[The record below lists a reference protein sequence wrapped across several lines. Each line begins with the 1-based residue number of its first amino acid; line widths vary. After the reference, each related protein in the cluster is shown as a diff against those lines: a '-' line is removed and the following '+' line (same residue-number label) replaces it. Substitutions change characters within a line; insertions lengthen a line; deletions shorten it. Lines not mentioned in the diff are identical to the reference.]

1 MVLDFR
7 PHLVRAKLGVEKV
20 PETDTGEELFVVV
33 YVKVDRRF
41 RRGFVASRELTE
53 DHAKHFV
60 QDPKADL
67 EAMFEIARQVFEE
80 KARIGKARV

>member
-1 MVLDFR
+1 MDSWR
-7 PHLVRAKLGVEKV
+7 Q
-20 PETDTGEELFVVV
+20 
-33 YVKVDRRF
+33 
-41 RRGFVASRELTE
+41 SCELTE

-80 KARIGKARV
+80 KARIGKSAGVKWIL